1 MPFNFWLVEFLLRNQ
16 LINFLEFP
24 CICYFSLV
32 DFNILSSSSVF
43 VCLITMCLGMFLLGF
58 IPPWTLC
65 TSWAWLTISFPM
77 FGKFLALNSTHIFL
91 RSFLSSP
98 SWISIM
104 RLLVHLMLSQK
115 SLRVPSFFFSFF
127 FLYSLLRQ

>member
-43 VCLITMCLGMFLLGF
+43 VCLITMCLGMFLLWF

-77 FGKFLALNSTHIFL
+77 FGKFLAIISTNIF
-91 RSFLSSP
+91 SGPFSTP
-98 SWISIM
+98 SGTPIM
-104 RLLVHLMLSQK
+104 RMLVCLMLSQM
-115 SLRVPSFFFSFF
+115 SLRLSSFFFSFF
-127 FLYSLLRQ
+127 FLHSVLWQ